1 MARVIKVKCISND
14 NGGLAL
20 TIGKVYPVEKVD
32 KYGNIHVK
40 NDHGVLKQFSN
51 CRFEINN
58 IFKALLK

>member
-20 TIGKVYPVEKVD
+20 TIGKVYPVEKID

-40 NDHGVLKQFSN
+40 NDHGVLK
-51 CRFEINN
+51 
-58 IFKALLK
+58 